1 MAQMLSTLASADVV
15 LNVLNQSAP
24 IVSNSLDSVGP
35 DLGPNCLQRYSADNK
50 SHCWQGICSKFLEK
64 TTSLSKCTNTI
75 QEKYI

>member
-35 DLGPNCLQRYSADNK
+35 DLGPNCLQSIQQTTKVTVGKAFVQNF
-50 SHCWQGICSKFLEK
+50 SKRQLH
-64 TTSLSKCTNTI
+64 
-75 QEKYI
+75 